1 MSFPFNHAVSST
13 ALQKSVEPRSVITLV
28 LIENSRALE
37 RLWPDLRGHSLRSV
51 LSKLEARYPG
61 APHTTYVL
69 ESLVPGDQ
77 LTRPGVARHR
87 NSLDNCLEDLQFNYS
102 PLNVLSSSDI
112 WRAIE
117 FLCSASIQEPSTVRN
132 ILVIAASSPAEGTSA
147 KQHTSTVPYYNSWFG
162 LAQRLTE
169 TNIQWHMILNAQ
181 QDMSRL
187 TTLFNETT
195 MLQRNVEEP
204 LWLPAESD
212 RFLVR
217 LSSKTPAITPSL
229 FSQESFKNPASPVSY
244 HTLESSLPEDR
255 PDNCSLPHTLPEPPA
270 EAPSLVA
277 QLQQVH
283 GLTKKKVYGTK
294 PVRKPFFRDER
305 VTETSRR
312 STLLA
317 RSVPIDMDMTRAP
330 GGRAVSHSVID
341 RSARVRHTGS
351 AGGRMHGYHQPA
363 PHWSP
368 MSMASPIPSNLPSA
382 ASSSAAPTNLDSYI
396 SSPFNATPPPNVST
410 TPWAAFS
417 GTSPSSSH
425 LPGSSPAFAPLPT
438 LPFNHTPGSPDNSP
452 PPYLRDRAVPEIS
465 PSGVLFDPPGF
476 YDGLGTHTPS
486 HECEVS
492 GHEPGMLASAA
503 SPSQPNSDVHLA
515 SQSGHSSAESNC
527 SFSTEQM
534 PSYNTDRWS
543 QTSYGPTD
551 SAYGSPNSSGSS
563 SLKGWAG

>member
-1 MSFPFNHAVSST
+1 MSFPFNHAASSS

-37 RLWPDLRGHSLRSV
+37 RLWPDLRGHYLRTA
-51 LSKLEARYPG
+51 LSKLEARYPR
-61 APHTTYVL
+61 APHTFYVL
-69 ESLVPGDQ
+69 ETLAPGDQ
-77 LTRPGVARHR
+77 FTGPGVARQR
-87 NSLDNCLEDLQFNYS
+87 NSLDTCLEDLQFNYS
-102 PLNVLSSSDI
+102 PLNVLSSTDI

-132 ILVIAASSPAEGTSA
+132 ILVIAASSPVEGTSA
-147 KQHTSTVPYYNSWFG
+147 KQHTSTAPFYNSWFG

-169 TNIQWHMILNAQ
+169 TNIQWHMILNAH

-217 LSSKTPAITPSL
+217 LSSKPQAITPSL
-229 FSQESFKNPASPVSY
+229 FTQESFKNPPSSASF
-244 HTLESSLPEDR
+244 HTIESSLPDDR
-255 PDNCSLPHTLPEPPA
+255 PDDCSLPHTLPEPPA

-330 GGRAVSHSVID
+330 GGRAVSRSVID
-341 RSARVRHTGS
+341 RGARVRHYTGS

-368 MSMASPIPSNLPSA
+368 MSMASPIPSNLPSV

-396 SSPFNATPPPNVST
+396 ASPFNATPPPNVST
-410 TPWAAFS
+410 TPWAPFP
-417 GTSPSSSH
+417 GTSPPSSH

-465 PSGVLFDPPGF
+465 PSGVLFDPPSF
-476 YDGLGTHTPS
+476 YDGLGTHTPN
-486 HECEVS
+486 ECEFP
-492 GHEPGMLASAA
+492 GHEPGILVSAV
-503 SPSQPNSDVHLA
+503 SPSQLDSDVHLA
-515 SQSGHSSAESNC
+515 SQSGHPSAEPVC

-534 PSYNTDRWS
+534 SSYNTDRWS

-563 SLKGWAG
+563 LKGWAG